1 MSLAATGRAIVFRLG
16 ADLAVTNREAEY
28 GQLLRAARDL
38 GYRIV
43 TVAELWDRREAARG
57 ERLLAIRHD
66 VDIRNAAGNAMFL
79 RVELAHGA
87 KATSYFRRWTT
98 AAHAAH
104 IERLHAAG
112 FEVGYHFEEAATVA
126 KELGLT
132 TREAVL
138 EQRER
143 IRDRFAANC
152 AEFRQRWSPE
162 MRSVSSHG
170 DWVNRRLGFVNNEFL
185 DAELRERC
193 GLDFEAYDEPL
204 MAAADVYVS
213 DVAAP
218 PRAGRTA
225 TAWATRCETAARP
238 STSLPT
244 SASGTATRSRRR
256 RRTSTASSTIWRFG
270 GEPAP
275 DVPATAAPGT

>member
-204 MAAADVYVS
+204 MAVADVYVS

-218 PRAGRTA
+218 PARWAHGYSLGDALRDGRSPIYILAHERQWHGNPIA
-225 TAWATRCETAARP
+225 TTQANLDRVVDDLAF
-238 STSLPT
+238 
-244 SASGTATRSRRR
+244 R
-256 RRTSTASSTIWRFG
+256 RRTRA
-270 GEPAP
+270 
-275 DVPATAAPGT
+275 